1 MKELIKEILIYLLEN
16 YNLYVFVALVI
27 SMSLIIIVLNLL
39 KKPIKKLTS
48 KIKDERLRKLA
59 NKSIILL
66 SFGLSA
72 LGWVILNLI
81 LPNYFEINMVLILL
95 DGAFPVVIYALQDGV
110 ITKDKALSLVETLED
125 ITKDGEVTKKEV
137 KEVIEKELKDTAEDE
152 LNKLLK

>member
-16 YNLYVFVALVI
+16 YNLYVFVALII

-125 ITKDGEVTKKEV
+125 ITKNGEVTKKEV